1 MERLHQFAPEKINW
15 IFEQTEIEAEERRRI
30 KREVNAFVAQG
41 ERRGMWLA
49 LVVTIAGIAGACF
62 CAYFGR
68 EIAASVI
75 GGLSLALVASA
86 FIFGSKRGT

>member
-41 ERRGMWLA
+41 
-49 LVVTIAGIAGACF
+49 
-62 CAYFGR
+62 
-68 EIAASVI
+68 
-75 GGLSLALVASA
+75 
-86 FIFGSKRGT
+86 

>member
-1 MERLHQFAPEKINW
+1 
-15 IFEQTEIEAEERRRI
+15 
-30 KREVNAFVAQG
+30 
-41 ERRGMWLA
+41 MWLA

>member
-41 ERRGMWLA
+41 ERRGILTST
-49 LVVTIAGIAGACF
+49 LSHLKVLILFTINLKLHTTAF
-62 CAYFGR
+62 YF
-68 EIAASVI
+68 
-75 GGLSLALVASA
+75 
-86 FIFGSKRGT
+86 